1 MTIMKHKLSAT
12 LGLVI
17 SMMSPFVTSTA
28 GAQTVSPGSYLADAS
43 WDQTLAC
50 PTLDNCPRFTVLS
63 NMNSAAVLD
72 RQTGLV
78 WERSPS
84 SSNLQF
90 ADGQAAAHCTNLSL
104 GNRKGWRVP
113 TLQEFASLVDAD
125 PANTTIPKLPPG
137 HPFQR
142 VQLTAHYWAATLAT
156 PDGVFVWTEFLFDGT
171 QSGEISIASF
181 PVWCV
186 RGGSGRGV
194 Q

>member
-1 MTIMKHKLSAT
+1 MKHRLSTTAGIVVF
-12 LGLVI
+12 L
-17 SMMSPFVTSTA
+17 MSPFFASTA
-28 GAQTVSPGSYLADAS
+28 AAQTAAPGTYSADAS
-43 WDQTLAC
+43 WDQTLPC
-50 PTLDNCPRFTVLS
+50 PALNNCPRFTVLS

-72 RQTGLV
+72 HQTGLV

-84 SSNLQF
+84 SGNFQF
-90 ADGQAAAHCTNLSL
+90 AGGQAAAHCTTLSL
-104 GNRKGWRVP
+104 GHRKGWRLP

-125 PANTTIPKLPPG
+125 PANTGLPKLPPG
-137 HPFQR
+137 HPFQS

-186 RGGSGRGV
+186 RGGSGRDV